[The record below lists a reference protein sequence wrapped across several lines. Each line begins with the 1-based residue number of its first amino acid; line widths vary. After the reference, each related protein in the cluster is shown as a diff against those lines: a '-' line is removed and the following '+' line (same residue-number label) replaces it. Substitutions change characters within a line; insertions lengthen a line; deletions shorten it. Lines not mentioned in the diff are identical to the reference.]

1 MGQLWPLIRFEIVCN
16 YAISLIHEIKESR
29 YRDTIDQMIRIKLP
43 DNSEKTFD
51 HNPTVL
57 EVAESIGS
65 RLAQDTLGG
74 IVNDE
79 PEVTDFRRVL
89 NDGDKIK
96 IITTK
101 DPKAVEVI
109 RHSAAH
115 LMAEA
120 VQELWPEVKVT
131 IGPVIENGFFYDFDS
146 PRAFTPEDLE
156 KIEKKMKDIIKRD
169 EVVTREEWPTEKAIE
184 TFKQMGENFK
194 VEIIQDLGQP
204 TVSIYKQGD
213 RWFDLCRGPHV
224 RRMGQ
229 IKAVK
234 VLTQAGAYWRG
245 DENKAQLQRI
255 YATAFMSQKDLDEY
269 LKNLEEAK
277 KRDHR
282 KLGKELD
289 LFHFHPLSP
298 GSPFFS
304 PKGALIYNQ
313 LVNMIREKYIKYK
326 YEEVITPQVF
336 DVDLFHQSGHYEN
349 YRENMYFTKVDE
361 RDFSMKPMNCPSHCL
376 LYKMGQKS
384 YRDLPWRMADFGRLH
399 RYERSG
405 VMHGLT
411 RVRTFCQDDAH
422 IFCTIEQ
429 MQPEI
434 KSFME
439 LLTEIYN
446 LLGMNEF
453 KIFLSTR
460 PEKRMG
466 SDEVW
471 DKAEGALKKALEDLK
486 LPYEIN
492 AGDGAF
498 YGPKLDIMFVDA
510 LKRPWQLGTLQVDYN
525 LPQAFDLGY
534 VGEDNVHHHPV
545 MLHRAILGSLERFIG
560 VYLEHT
566 AGHLP
571 LWLAPVQMKILT
583 LTDRQ
588 LEYGKELQA
597 KLLKQ
602 GFRVELDQR
611 SEKLGYKIRDAQM
624 NKIPYMI
631 ILGDQELAEK
641 TLSLR
646 LRSGQ
651 NVNNVAVSDFIN
663 NVSKEIKDRSLNLSY
678 QSTNQEDSHSSVQA

>member
-1 MGQLWPLIRFEIVCN
+1 
-16 YAISLIHEIKESR
+16 
-29 YRDTIDQMIRIKLP
+29 MIRIKLP
-43 DNSEKTFD
+43 DNSEKTFA

-74 IVNDE
+74 IVNNE
-79 PEVTDFRRVL
+79 TEVTDFRRVL
-89 NDGDKIK
+89 NDGDQIK
-96 IITTK
+96 IVTSK
-101 DPKAVEVI
+101 DPRALEVI

-120 VQELWPEVKVT
+120 VQELWPDVKVT

-156 KIEKKMKDIIKRD
+156 KIEKKMKEIIKRD
-169 EVVTREEWPTEKAIE
+169 DEVVREDWSKEKAIE
-184 TFKQMGENFK
+184 TFKNMGERFK
-194 VEIIQDLGQP
+194 VEIIEDLNEPIVG
-204 TVSIYKQGD
+204 IYKQGD
-213 RWFDLCRGPHV
+213 KWFDLCRGPHV

-229 IKAVK
+229 IKAIK

-255 YATAFMSQKDLDEY
+255 YATAFMNQKDLDEY

-313 LVNMIREKYIKYK
+313 LVGMIREKYIKYG

-429 MQPEI
+429 MQSEI
-434 KSFME
+434 KAFMQ
-439 LLTEIYN
+439 LLTEVYS

-471 DKAEGALKKALEDLK
+471 DKAEGALKTALESLH
-486 LPYEIN
+486 LPYTIN
-492 AGDGAF
+492 PGDGAF

-534 VGEDNVHHHPV
+534 VGEDNSHHHPV

-566 AGHLP
+566 AGHFP
-571 LWLAPVQMKILT
+571 LWMAPVQMKILT
-583 LTDRQ
+583 VTDRQ
-588 LEYGKELQA
+588 LEYGQELLAQF
-597 KLLKQ
+597 LKQ
-602 GFRVELDQR
+602 GFRAELDQR

-624 NKIPYMI
+624 HKIPYMI
-631 ILGDQELAEK
+631 ILGDQELAQK

-646 LRSGQ
+646 LRNGQ
-651 NVNNVAVSDFIN
+651 NVNNVAVADFIQ
-663 NVSKEIKDRSLNLSY
+663 NVSKEIKDRSLNLSF
-678 QSTNQEDSHSSVQA
+678 QSTNQEDTHSSVQA